1 MSNDKKNPSQNNEGP
16 QVPKPDKATPSPRG
30 SNNDQ
35 AETKRI
41 VEVTRRPTPQAPKPD
56 KATPSPKGSNNDQ
69 AETKRIVEVT
79 KRPTPLPKKDN
90 G

>member
-1 MSNDKKNPSQNNEGP
+1 MSNDKKNPSQNNEG
-16 QVPKPDKATPSPRG
+16 QRVPKPDNGSPSPIG

-41 VEVTRRPTPQAPKPD
+41 IEVTRRPTPP
-56 KATPSPKGSNNDQ
+56 
-69 AETKRIVEVT
+69 
-79 KRPTPLPKKDN
+79 PKKDN